1 MKKLK
6 LGEKLMIQKKKI
18 EKINENKSVSL
29 KDQQNSQKKKL
40 ELTKIKERRFKLL
53 KSGRKETDLPELKRL
68 LRPPICQQNRQLRG
82 DGKFLERCKNCQN

>member
-1 MKKLK
+1 MKEIR
-6 LGEKLMIQKKKI
+6 LGEKLMIQNRKI

-29 KDQQNSQKKKL
+29 KDQQNSQEKL

-82 DGKFLERCKNCQN
+82 DGKFLERRKNCQN